1 MRSRKELFPL
11 ALLTLLLFVN
21 PSRGLPEQDLS
32 NWTIVDI
39 EGIVHN
45 PANSPKT
52 VAVVFVYVDITCP
65 IANFY
70 QPALR
75 RLAETFEPKGIR
87 FYQVHPDPDGQKD
100 ALAEHAK
107 AYAVTSPVVLDAK
120 QILARRHD
128 AKVTPEAHVFLA
140 DGSRLYRGRIDNTY
154 ATYGKRRP
162 EATSHDLRAALQ
174 STLAGRKP
182 AKAVTKA
189 VGCQILI
196 ELHP

>member
-1 MRSRKELFPL
+1 M
-11 ALLTLLLFVN
+11 
-21 PSRGLPEQDLS
+21 
-32 NWTIVDI
+32 
-39 EGIVHN
+39 
-45 PANSPKT
+45 
-52 VAVVFVYVDITCP
+52 
-65 IANFY
+65 
-70 QPALR
+70 
-75 RLAETFEPKGIR
+75 
-87 FYQVHPDPDGQKD
+87 
-100 ALAEHAK
+100 
-107 AYAVTSPVVLDAK
+107 VLDAK
-120 QILARRHD
+120 QVLARRHD

-162 EATSHDLRAALQ
+162 EATSHDLREALQ